1 MLIQYSWIRSK
12 FPSEFPKFWQRGV
25 FCREFNREFNSIDE
39 TNPKNET
46 VILSDFDEK
55 RGPQNV
61 VKINVEI
68 DENGNLKITDF
79 KKRK

>member
-1 MLIQYSWIRSK
+1 M
-12 FPSEFPKFWQRGV
+12 V
-25 FCREFNREFNSIDE
+25 F
-39 TNPKNET
+39 
-46 VILSDFDEK
+46 VILPNFDEK
-55 RGPQNV
+55 REPQNV